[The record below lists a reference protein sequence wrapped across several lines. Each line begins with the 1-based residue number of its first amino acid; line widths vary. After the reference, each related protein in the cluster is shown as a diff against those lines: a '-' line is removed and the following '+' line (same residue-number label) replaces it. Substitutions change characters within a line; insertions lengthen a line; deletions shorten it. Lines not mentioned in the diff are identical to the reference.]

1 MNSAHQHTHDHHSSS
16 HPPGPGHDFASA
28 NQAFFDQHAH
38 QADKRHGAEEMAQSI
53 RNAMLEA
60 YPFTQEAT
68 RVLDFACG
76 TGIVSHG
83 LVGRVQ
89 ELVGVDISQ
98 GMVDQ
103 FNKSAAEHG
112 IAPEQMRA
120 LRVELKG
127 KEQELDGKKF
137 DVVVCS
143 LAFHHIQ
150 DIVGTTR
157 LLSFFLK
164 PGGTLLII
172 DFPIMDISKF
182 PDEAAAAA
190 MIAHTHGVSEAT
202 MRDAYGQGGLGG
214 FEWKLFKGPKG
225 GMHPED
231 VFLAK
236 GVKL

>member
-1 MNSAHQHTHDHHSSS
+1 MNTAHQHEHDHHSSA

-53 RNAMLEA
+53 RQAILEA
-60 YPFTQEAT
+60 YPFSQEGT
-68 RVLDFACG
+68 TVLDFACG

-112 IAPEQMRA
+112 IAPEKMRA
-120 LRVELKG
+120 LRVELRG
-127 KEQELDGKKF
+127 EDQELDGKKF
-137 DVVVCS
+137 DVVV
-143 LAFHHIQ
+143 

-164 PGGTLLII
+164 PGGALLIV

-202 MRDAYGQGGLGG
+202 MRDAYGQAGLGG

-236 GVKL
+236 GVKP